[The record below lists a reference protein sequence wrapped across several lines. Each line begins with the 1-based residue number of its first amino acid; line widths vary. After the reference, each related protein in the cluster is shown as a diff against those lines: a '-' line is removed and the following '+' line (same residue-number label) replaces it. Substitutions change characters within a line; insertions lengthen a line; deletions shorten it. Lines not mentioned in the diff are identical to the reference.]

1 MSALLIT
8 HTHCMRDHLKDF
20 YEELFTSTFFYF
32 THFGRDSEETS
43 LVVVV
48 ILIKIN
54 VIVNLLHV

>member
-1 MSALLIT
+1 MT